1 MPDVGQALKDVKEL
15 YVKVLGTPAPQVDTP
30 SFLAFPPGVDP
41 LRHAVEEVELLKQ
54 LSQQVQQPPA
64 WIPRADLFA
73 GKGHL
78 RGAPERSRG
87 PPGAGEGHL
96 SSTTC
101 IVTGERRPPEPEAL
115 RPLNVEMPYG
125 RFERH
130 FPVPLGLKPE
140 HLTARWMEGMLELRL
155 ILEPAAAKI
164 TPVDVLLTPG
174 GVEMPIKTRKQEEE
188 EAQPVTRSWRRP
200 M

>member
-73 GKGHL
+73 GKDTYVVRL
-78 RGAPERSRG
+78 EI
-87 PPGAGEGHL
+87 PGVPRELVKVYL

-164 TPVDVLLTPG
+164 TPVDVL
-174 GVEMPIKTRKQEEE
+174 
-188 EAQPVTRSWRRP
+188 
-200 M
+200 

>member
-1 MPDVGQALKDVKEL
+1 
-15 YVKVLGTPAPQVDTP
+15 
-30 SFLAFPPGVDP
+30 VDP

-73 GKGHL
+73 GKDTYVVRL
-78 RGAPERSRG
+78 EI
-87 PPGAGEGHL
+87 PGVPRELVNVYL
-96 SSTTC
+96 SSTAC

-130 FPVPLGLKPE
+130 FPVPLGLKQE
-140 HLTARWMEGMLELRL
+140 QLTARWTEGMLELRL

-164 TPVDVLLTPG
+164 TAVDVL
-174 GVEMPIKTRKQEEE
+174 
-188 EAQPVTRSWRRP
+188 
-200 M
+200 